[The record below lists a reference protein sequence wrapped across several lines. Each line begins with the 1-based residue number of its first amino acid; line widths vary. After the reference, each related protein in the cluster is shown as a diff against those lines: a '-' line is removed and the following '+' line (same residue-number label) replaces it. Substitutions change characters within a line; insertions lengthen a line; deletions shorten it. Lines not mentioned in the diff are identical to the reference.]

1 MAPME
6 WAVVYLNDSVRAE
19 VEALSPEHRAKFRR
33 IVELMQSKGLEQVRE
48 PYVKH
53 LEGGLWEMRLSGPS
67 TIARA
72 IYVAARGRRIV
83 VLHAFVKKT
92 EKTPRRALEIARA
105 RAKEVV

>member
-1 MAPME
+1 
-6 WAVVYLNDSVRAE
+6 
-19 VEALSPEHRAKFRR
+19 
-33 IVELMQSKGLEQVRE
+33 MQSKGLEQVRE

-53 LEGGLWEMRLSGPS
+53 LEDRLWEMRLSGPS

-72 IYVAARGRRIV
+72 IYVTASGRRIV